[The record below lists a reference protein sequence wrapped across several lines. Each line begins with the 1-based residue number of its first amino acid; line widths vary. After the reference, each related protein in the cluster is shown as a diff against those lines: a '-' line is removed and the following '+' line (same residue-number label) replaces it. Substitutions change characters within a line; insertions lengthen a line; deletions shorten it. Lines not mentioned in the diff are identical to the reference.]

1 MVSEKEVLKSLNIYK
16 RVHMRGYNTNM
27 KKSGNTNRFQPTDMS
42 WQNDFPH

>member
-1 MVSEKEVLKSLNIYK
+1 MVVEKEVLKSLK
-16 RVHMRGYNTNM
+16 LSKGVHRQGYSTNM